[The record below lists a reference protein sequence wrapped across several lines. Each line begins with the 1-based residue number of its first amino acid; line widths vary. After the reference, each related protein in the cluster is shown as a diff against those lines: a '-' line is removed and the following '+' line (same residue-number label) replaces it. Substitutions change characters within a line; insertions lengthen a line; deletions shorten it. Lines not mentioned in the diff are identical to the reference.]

1 MSLTPSP
8 SKSPIFA
15 TDQPNRSL
23 LSKTG
28 PFSVESLITAID
40 FTEPLEFESANA
52 SDGNWKRSE
61 HIANN
66 KMNN

>member
-1 MSLTPSP
+1 MSVTPSP

-23 LSKTG
+23 LAKSG
-28 PFSVESLITAID
+28 PFVVESLITTVD
-40 FTEPLEFESANA
+40 FTEPSEFESAKA

-61 HIANN
+61 HVTNN
-66 KMNN
+66 NMKK